1 MGIRVIIADDHA
13 VVRDGIKAMVAR
25 IAPDVSV
32 VGEAA
37 TGFQLLDLARN
48 TPADVYVVDISMPEL
63 NGLESISRLLR
74 LNAQAKILV
83 VSMHDD
89 RNFIEK
95 ALTCGA
101 KGYIVK
107 DTATEDIVNGIHSVS
122 GGTYF
127 LSPRISKL
135 LPNGFMNKLPLNG
148 TKKIKSLLT
157 RREKEILQL
166 IAEGFTNKEVAKKLG
181 MALNTAH
188 VHRNNIMRKLN
199 IHRHADLVRYALKEG
214 FTHL

>member
-1 MGIRVIIADDHA
+1 MNIRVIIADDHP
-13 VVRDGIKAMVAR
+13 VVRDGIKAVAER
-25 IAPDVSV
+25 VAPDIFV

-37 TGFQLLDLARN
+37 TGFQLLDLAKN

-63 NGLESISRLLR
+63 NGLECISRLLR
-74 LNAQAKILV
+74 INAQARILV

-95 ALTCGA
+95 ALIFGA

-107 DTATEDIVNGIHSVS
+107 DSATGDIVNGIRSVFK
-122 GGTYF
+122 GTYC

-135 LPNGFMNKLPLNG
+135 LPHGFINKLPLKG
-148 TKKIKSLLT
+148 AKKIKSLLT

-166 IAEGFTNKEVAKKLG
+166 ISEGFTNKEVAKKLG

-214 FTHL
+214 FTRL